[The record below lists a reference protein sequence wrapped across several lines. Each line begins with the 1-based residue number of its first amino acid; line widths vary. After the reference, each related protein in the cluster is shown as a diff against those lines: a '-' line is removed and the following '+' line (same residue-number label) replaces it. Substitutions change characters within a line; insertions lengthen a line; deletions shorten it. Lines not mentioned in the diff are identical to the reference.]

1 MDRVIGGLKVSKK
14 LPKVV
19 YDKESDSLYMI
30 ISKGKQEGY
39 IELAPNVNFR
49 DARKIIGLEI
59 LQASKI
65 LKRAKKQMELLQ

>member
-1 MDRVIGGLKVSKK
+1 MSKK

-30 ISKGKQEGY
+30 IGKGRQEGY
-39 IELAPNVNFR
+39 IELAPNVNLEVGSKG
-49 DARKIIGLEI
+49 KIIGLEI

-65 LKRAKKQMELLQ
+65 LKRVKKPVELLQ

>member
-1 MDRVIGGLKVSKK
+1 MGKK

-30 ISKGKQEGY
+30 INKGRQEGY
-39 IELAPNVNFR
+39 IELAPNVNLEIGSEG
-49 DARKIIGLEI
+49 KIIGLEI

-65 LKRAKKQMELLQ
+65 LKSAKKPMALLQ